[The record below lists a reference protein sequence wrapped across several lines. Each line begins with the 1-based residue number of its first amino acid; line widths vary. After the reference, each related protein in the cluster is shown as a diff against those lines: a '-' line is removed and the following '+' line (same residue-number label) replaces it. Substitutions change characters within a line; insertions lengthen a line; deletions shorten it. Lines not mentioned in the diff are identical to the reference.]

1 MCPTN
6 SRFLSLQQTPVGG
19 DLHFQVLLDA
29 EELLVVGFGALH
41 VQPKRGEV
49 VLQLVQCGLQ
59 PLHLSRVLLTRL
71 TQVTFQ
77 RHYLRR

>member
-1 MCPTN
+1 MFSKTLILDSKLLALLH
-6 SRFLSLQQTPVGG
+6 SRFLSLQQAPVGC

-41 VQPKRGEV
+41 VQPERREV

-59 PLHLSRVLLTRL
+59 PLHLS
-71 TQVTFQ
+71 
-77 RHYLRR
+77 